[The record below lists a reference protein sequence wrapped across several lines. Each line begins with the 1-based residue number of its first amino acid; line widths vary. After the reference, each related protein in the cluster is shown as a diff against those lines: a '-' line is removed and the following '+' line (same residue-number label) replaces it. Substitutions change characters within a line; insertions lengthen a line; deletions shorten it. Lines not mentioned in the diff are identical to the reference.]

1 MRIAF
6 FELEGWE
13 ERRIRD
19 EFHDHEVVLT
29 SARMTADALPA
40 ERSAEVASVFVD
52 SRVTA
57 EVLAAFPNL
66 KFIVTRSTGYD
77 HVDVAA
83 CRARGVGV
91 GYVPGYGDNTV
102 AEYAF
107 GLLLMLTRKLY
118 PAVDRVKEQHS
129 FAREGL
135 RGTDLK
141 GKMLGV
147 IGTGRIGT
155 EAIKIGQGFGMQV
168 VAFDPFP
175 NLAYAA
181 ENRFTYLTLNEL
193 LAASD
198 VVTVHCPLTPQ
209 TRHLL
214 NRENL
219 LRVKRGC
226 YLVNTARG
234 PIVETTGIVAAL
246 EAGRLAGVALDVL
259 EEEGEIKDEMHFL
272 AHAHPKAEE
281 LEAMLATHAL
291 IAQPNVLVTP
301 HNAFN
306 SQEAFGR
313 ILATTTQTIR
323 GFLEGKPVNLVP

>member
-13 ERRIRD
+13 EKRIRD

-29 SARMTADALPA
+29 SARMTVDALPG
-40 ERSAEVASVFVD
+40 ERSAEVVSVFVD

-57 EVLAAFPNL
+57 EVIAAFPNM

-77 HVDVAA
+77 HVDVVA

-118 PAVDRVKEQHS
+118 PAIDRVKEQAS
-129 FAREGL
+129 FSRDGL
-135 RGTDLK
+135 RGVDLK

-147 IGTGRIGT
+147 IGTGRIGK
-155 EAIKIGQGFGMQV
+155 EAIRIGQGFGMQV
-168 VAFDPFP
+168 VAYDSFP
-175 NLAYAA
+175 NREYAA
-181 ENRFTYLTLNEL
+181 ANRFTYLTLDEL

-198 VVTVHCPLTPQ
+198 IITVHCPLTSQ

-219 LRVKRGC
+219 LRVKRGA

-234 PIVETTGIVAAL
+234 PIVETAGIVAAL
-246 EAGRLAGVALDVL
+246 
-259 EEEGEIKDEMHFL
+259 
-272 AHAHPKAEE
+272 EE

-313 ILATTTQTIR
+313 ILTTTTQTIH
-323 GFLEGKPVNLVP
+323 GFLDGKPINLVP